1 MGTYIGL
8 LIAAIRGLLNS
19 RQDLVL
25 ENLALRHQL
34 AMCGRRARVHGAD
47 RLLWVALFRRWTGWR
62 SALVVLKPDTVVTG
76 SGRGSGSAAQMEHEI
91 PSTRRHVDRPPHGM
105 WTARPMACGPPSPWR
120 GTTP

>member
-8 LIAAIRGLLNS
+8 LIAAISGLLNS

-34 AMCGRRARVHGAD
+34 AMCGRRPRVHGAD

-62 SALVVLKPDTVVTG
+62 SALVVLKPDTVMRWHRGFCQNSG
-76 SGRGSGSAAQMEHEI
+76 SGRSVASSI
-91 PSTRRHVDRPPHGM
+91 
-105 WTARPMACGPPSPWR
+105 
-120 GTTP
+120 